1 MEVTIR
7 RLNAALLPAFLP
19 YLLPEAAEAI
29 ETGRDDIIALGAVTN
44 ANQTCGAVV
53 GELYDERLTVFSLYV
68 DPEVRRQGVGALLLD
83 SLLQLYPEAKPMAA
97 WVLPEESFT
106 EMDAFFQARGFA
118 AAQNEGFVYCLN
130 TEDLRHV
137 PVVRWAFSPTF
148 RPDRNIV
155 PLDELTQE
163 EREDLLCDASI
174 APSLRLGEL
183 IDRLSPELSVCYR
196 YKGRIAAYFICGKT
210 GAREMAVLAAV
221 SRSWAHP
228 AAMLQMITATIHR
241 GLDYFGG
248 DFLCWIEAINGEAE
262 ELVRAISGGTY
273 SRWLI
278 GETQQKD

>member
-1 MEVTIR
+1 M
-7 RLNAALLPAFLP
+7 
-19 YLLPEAAEAI
+19 
-29 ETGRDDIIALGAVTN
+29 GRDDIIALGAVTN

-83 SLLQLYPEAKPMAA
+83 SLLQLYPAAKPMAA
-97 WVLPEESFT
+97 WVSPEESFT

-262 ELVRAISGGTY
+262 ELVRAISAGTY